1 MASVYRARDTQLD
14 RIVAVKVFPA
24 GEASDDARREAE
36 AQTLAR
42 LNHPN
47 LVTLFD
53 AHLAAPGA
61 AEPSYIVMELVDGPS
76 LRDELDRG
84 RLPAEEVGVLAAE
97 LAEALVAVHAAGVV
111 HRDLKPANI
120 LLALT
125 GLPSQ
130 PYRGKLADFGI
141 AHLVGSE
148 RITTDGVV
156 IGTAAYLSPEQARGA
171 EPGPPSDVYALGL
184 ILIEAL
190 SGERAFAGTPAEAI
204 GARLVLDASIPAGL
218 PSSWEQLLKDMTAR
232 DPEARPNAVAVAMSA
247 REHAGEL
254 AGWNPPGMTDATP
267 TVVLDTPVA
276 VPFGASLLAP
286 TVPMTA
292 AGATAAPA
300 AGATGVPT
308 AFSAG
313 VPAAGLPD
321 DTESPEDV
329 RRRRFLVSAA
339 SAVTALGVAGIIVVA
354 AVAANAPSSQ
364 TGPDQGPSQTNAP
377 IAPVNSNPPTPRPT
391 PTTSPAPAPVVV
403 PPSDNGTGTG
413 TGNGTGNGTGTGT
426 GDSPGKDKGDKGNG
440 GGKNSNDEG
449 D

>member
-1 MASVYRARDTQLD
+1 MAAVYRARDTQLD

-53 AHLAAPGA
+53 AHLAPPGA

-97 LAEALVAVHAAGVV
+97 LAEALVSVHAAGVV

-171 EPGPPSDVYALGL
+171 EPGPPSDIYALGL

-190 SGERAFAGTPAEAI
+190 SGERAFAGTPAEGI

-218 PSSWEQLLKDMTAR
+218 PAAWEQLLRDMTAR

-254 AGWNPPGMTDATP
+254 VGWAPPGATDAAP

-292 AGATAAPA
+292 AGATA
-300 AGATGVPT
+300 VP
-308 AFSAG
+308 AG
-313 VPAAGLPD
+313 VPAAVSTAALPNG
-321 DTESPEDV
+321 TESPEEV
-329 RRRRFLVSAA
+329 RRRRLLVSAA
-339 SAVTALGVAGIIVVA
+339 SAVTALGVAGIVIVA
-354 AVAANAPSSQ
+354 AVAANAPSPQ
-364 TGPDQGPSQTNAP
+364 TGPTQGPSQTNAP
-377 IAPVNSNPPTPRPT
+377 IAPVNSNPPTLRQT

-403 PPSDNGTGTG
+403 PPSDKG
-413 TGNGTGNGTGTGT
+413 TGNGTGNG
-426 GDSPGKDKGDKGNG
+426 PGKDKGDKGNG
-440 GGKNSNDEG
+440 GGKSSNDEE